1 MAESVGELLRSWR
14 QTRGLSQL
22 DVAMHAGF
30 SARHIS
36 FIETGRA
43 QPSRDALLAIAE
55 SLEVPLRER
64 NRLLTAGGFANV
76 YKETQLAAADMAQ
89 VRHVLQFILDRHMP
103 YGALVLDRCSTCLMG
118 NEASGKLLARVADA
132 SLLTPNANML
142 RVVFHPL
149 GVRRYIVN
157 WPDVARVLLDR
168 AERELS
174 AARDDAAA
182 ALLQEIRGYARDI
195 GKPASRRLQ
204 SEDLLLPVHL
214 KKDAIELRMFSTI
227 MTIGTPQDITLQEL
241 RIETFFPA
249 DAASES
255 TWRALMQ

>member
-1 MAESVGELLRSWR
+1 MADSVGQLLRSWR

-64 NRLLTAGGFANV
+64 NRLLSAGGFANV

-103 YGALVLDRCSTCLMG
+103 YGAL
-118 NEASGKLLARVADA
+118 
-132 SLLTPNANML
+132 
-142 RVVFHPL
+142 
-149 GVRRYIVN
+149 
-157 WPDVARVLLDR
+157 LLDR

-182 ALLQEIRGYARDI
+182 ALLQEIRGYAHDI
-195 GKPASRRLQ
+195 KKPPARRLQ

-249 DAASES
+249 DAESES
-255 TWRALMQ
+255 TWRALML

>member
-1 MAESVGELLRSWR
+1 MGESVGELLRSWR
-14 QTRGLSQL
+14 QSKGLSQF

-89 VRHVLQFILDRHMP
+89 VRQVLQLILDRHMP
-103 YGALVLDRCSTCLMG
+103 YGALVLDRFSTCLMG
-118 NEASGKLLARVADA
+118 NAASGKLLAQVADA

-142 RVVFHPL
+142 RVVFHPQ

-174 AARDDAAA
+174 SADDAAA
-182 ALLQEIRGYARDI
+182 LTLLEEIRGYA
-195 GKPASRRLQ
+195 GNLPKPASRRLQ
-204 SEDLLLPVHL
+204 SDDVLLPVHL
-214 KKDAIELRMFSTI
+214 RKDAIELRMFTTI

-249 DAASES
+249 DQASEL